1 MILGQFEN
9 EANPEI
15 HRKTTGPEIYRQTDG
30 KVDIFIAGVGTG
42 GTITGVGEFL
52 KSKNPDVKVI
62 AVEPATSPVLS
73 GGLSGPHKIQGI
85 GAGFVPKVLNT
96 AIYDEVIKVDN
107 NDAFEEG
114 RKFAVNEGFLVGIS
128 SGAALKAVRE
138 VAARPES
145 KGKTIV
151 VLLPDSGD
159 RYLST
164 ALFTD

>member
-1 MILGQFEN
+1 ML
-9 EANPEI
+9 
-15 HRKTTGPEIYRQTDG
+15 
-30 KVDIFIAGVGTG
+30 
-42 GTITGVGEFL
+42 
-52 KSKNPDVKVI
+52 
-62 AVEPATSPVLS
+62 
-73 GGLSGPHKIQGI
+73 
-85 GAGFVPKVLNT
+85 
-96 AIYDEVIKVDN
+96 
-107 NDAFEEG
+107 
-114 RKFAVNEGFLVGIS
+114 IS

>member
-1 MILGQFEN
+1 M
-9 EANPEI
+9 P
-15 HRKTTGPEIYRQTDG
+15 
-30 KVDIFIAGVGTG
+30 
-42 GTITGVGEFL
+42 
-52 KSKNPDVKVI
+52 
-62 AVEPATSPVLS
+62 
-73 GGLSGPHKIQGI
+73 
-85 GAGFVPKVLNT
+85 GFVPKVLNT